1 MDARDTVFGNERGI
15 ATLAVMVILVLMT
28 ALGIAALTV
37 TNMESTSAGY
47 SRTNEAGVQAAEA
60 CVQTGVQVIQQVVM
74 ARMVPATL
82 QVPAGPVPAAA
93 MASLAAELVQLDT
106 NNADVPIGA
115 GASPDLIMAV
125 PVVGPVYQVAGDI
138 DKQYRK
144 VQGSFGDSSSV
155 VETFYRI
162 NCFAQHISTGAVTN
176 VQAEYY
182 CYAASGDQT
191 CKRKPT

>member
-1 MDARDTVFGNERGI
+1 MDARHTMLGTEQGI

-60 CVQTGVQVIQQVVM
+60 CVQTGVQVIQQVVL

-93 MASLAAELVQLDT
+93 MATLAQELVLLDT

-144 VQGSFGDSSSV
+144 IQGSFGDSV

-162 NCFAQHISTGAVTN
+162 NCFAQHTSTGAVTN